1 VDKAAELERS
11 RSPVRQRGAERT
23 SNENEEVVVAV
34 ELTNRAT
41 PAVAGVDV
49 SLPVEQQAHDLPLP
63 LAGRDVQRRTSVEVD
78 AVDVHPA
85 PEQLLDPGG
94 IPLARGEEQ
103 AHGGVQVLRH
113 RELLV
118 RRRPVRPAARR
129 RVERRLPGD
138 REPRLPGP
146 RRWDRARAAAARGVR
161 VQRQLAPQ
169 PRRPRRELPRDA
181 PRHLLRRRVHRS
193 SQGHRW
199 AGTAGGR
206 TEEGVRVP
214 GGWWDC
220 GRDAR
225 GISRAEG
232 WVLLGIW
239 GRMIGRGGDASAPRF
254 NRLGDDSI
262 ETSSLYEYC
271 IYYTHTQLT
280 TGSSC
285 SSRARAAPMAME
297 TNRLAVAEQT
307 SRGARLGGWGNK
319 TERRKT
325 RGEVKGF

>member
-1 VDKAAELERS
+1 MDKAAELERS

-23 SNENEEVVVAV
+23 SNENEEVVIAV

-49 SLPVEQQAHDLPLP
+49 GLPVEQQAHDLPLP

-85 PEQLLDPGG
+85 PEQLLDPSS
-94 IPLARGEEQ
+94 ISLARGEEQ

-199 AGTAGGR
+199 AGTAVGRR

-214 GGWWDC
+214 GVVVG
-220 GRDAR
+220 GRR
-225 GISRAEG
+225 VGSRARRG
-232 WVLLGIW
+232 GCFW
-239 GRMIGRGGDASAPRF
+239 GFGGDASAPRF

-271 IYYTHTQLT
+271 IYYTHTHSSLLVAAAAVELEQHRWRWKRIVLQLQ
-280 TGSSC
+280 S
-285 SSRARAAPMAME
+285 
-297 TNRLAVAEQT
+297 RLAEE
-307 SRGARLGGWGNK
+307 RGWVGGGIK
-319 TERRKT
+319 PSGGKRAVR
-325 RGEVKGF
+325 